1 MDNRNNAI
9 VNPDA
14 RKISDAQ
21 MRCLAKCIAT
31 FGIGLYIYAGE
42 DLPEEDGPVKPQATK
57 PQPAIPNIK
66 VNVSPKKLEGQRGE
80 FQIVAPAAPEGDKK
94 EWLNLIKTS
103 SHMLLGLC
111 SSDADVMTIFKKNKV
126 IFDAVKAA
134 DPIFFTEMMVK
145 FTETRNMF
153 PKE

>member
-1 MDNRNNAI
+1 
-9 VNPDA
+9 
-14 RKISDAQ
+14 
-21 MRCLAKCIAT
+21 
-31 FGIGLYIYAGE
+31 
-42 DLPEEDGPVKPQATK
+42 
-57 PQPAIPNIK
+57 
-66 VNVSPKKLEGQRGE
+66 
-80 FQIVAPAAPEGDKK
+80 
-94 EWLNLIKTS
+94 
-103 SHMLLGLC
+103 MLLGLC